1 MSKEDEVD
9 TYKKL
14 ESLIEKDELIEI
26 NHVLFLDVVFEYISK
41 VTADERDYKSIIYKI
56 KVDLLRT
63 LFLTTDNDVIEYL
76 MESIGLDKLGDILFD
91 LFINL
96 YVNYK
101 LGYKEKSTEYVEKYL
116 EVFMSK
122 VVKFIGKRKLF
133 DGKKESYYNLKLFI
147 SHLTN
152 SLIEK
157 ISKDFE
163 EMLNEFINLPMLED
177 MVRGKNIEF
186 VTFNVYNRVG
196 RYLRTYL
203 IEIQGVKNVKYIT

>member
-1 MSKEDEVD
+1 MNTHEKFER
-9 TYKKL
+9 L
-14 ESLIEKDELIEI
+14 LEKDELLAI
-26 NHVLFLDVVFEYISK
+26 NHVDFLDVVFEYFNKII
-41 VTADERDYKSIIYKI
+41 ADERDYKSVIYKI

-76 MESIGLDKLGDILFD
+76 LEFLGFDKLGDILFD

-96 YVNYK
+96 YINYK
-101 LGYKEKSTEYVEKYL
+101 LGYKKEAVVYVEKYL

-122 VVKFIGKRKLF
+122 VVKFIGKRSLF
-133 DGKKESYYNLKLFI
+133 DSKKESYYNVKLFL

-157 ISKDFE
+157 NSKEFE
-163 EMLNEFINLPMLED
+163 EMLDEFVNLPVLKSLIKD
-177 MVRGKNIEF
+177 RDIKF
-186 VTFNVYNRVG
+186 VVFNVYRRVG

-203 IEIQGVKNVKYIT
+203 TEVEGVKDVEYIT